1 MHDISRKISHA
12 KHRISKNEISPVII
26 IPTLRVYIWRA
37 HKKRHKSR
45 GWQTKRLFPVLLKD
59 NRQERSDALLFRSNI
74 SCYYLYFAIR
84 VSTCLYVEQSR
95 EKEGERG
102 ISVGS
107 RVILLRV
114 ESREVS
120 EFSGKTDGGDEQL
133 VWAFSASWT
142 PRFRLLMRASW
153 CNVFARIKFWMMK
166 CNDRDEG

>member
-45 GWQTKRLFPVLLKD
+45 GIQTKRLFPVLLKD

-114 ESREVS
+114 ERSLNFRGRQMAVTNNLFELS
-120 EFSGKTDGGDEQL
+120 PLPELL
-133 VWAFSASWT
+133 VFV
-142 PRFRLLMRASW
+142 
-153 CNVFARIKFWMMK
+153 C
-166 CNDRDEG
+166 